1 MKLKIIGFVIVTIL
15 TVSAYFIGT
24 QTTKQ
29 QVQKEKNHVSALK
42 QALQQEK
49 DTNESLNQRVK
60 RQSKTVIAEEE
71 KQIRETAQTFTT
83 ELFTLK
89 KGHHLNKKLNH
100 LRH

>member
-29 QVQKEKNHVSALK
+29 QVQKKNHVSELK
-42 QALQQEK
+42 QTLQQEK
-49 DTNESLNQRVK
+49 DTNEALNQRVK

-71 KQIRETAQTFTT
+71 KQIRETAQAFTT

-89 KGHHLNKKLNH
+89 
-100 LRH
+100 RFII